1 MLKNKRKIKKK
12 HSCARSTKEKK
23 KLETNSL
30 SLGHF
35 YFKKSLVI
43 FNKVKN
49 Q

>member
-1 MLKNKRKIKKK
+1 MKERK
-12 HSCARSTKEKK
+12 STAVLEVPRKK
-23 KLETNSL
+23 KLETTSVSL
-30 SLGHF
+30 IVGHF